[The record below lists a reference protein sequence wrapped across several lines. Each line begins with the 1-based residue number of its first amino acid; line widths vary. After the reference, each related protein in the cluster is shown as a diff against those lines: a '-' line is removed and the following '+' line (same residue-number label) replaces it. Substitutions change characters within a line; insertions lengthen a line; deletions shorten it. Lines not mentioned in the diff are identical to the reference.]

1 MHHNVYN
8 TFYSHQHVSAA
19 VAAIFNVM
27 LLSQQHNGTIWLAV
41 SPSVLNIN
49 IIMSVTFIQVI

>member
-27 LLSQQHNGTIWLAV
+27 LLSQQYNGTNMVSCVAV
-41 SPSVLNIN
+41 SP
-49 IIMSVTFIQVI
+49 